1 MVVAKLFIRIVFI
14 LCWIGVVGAFISL
27 ALVKFPTARRSINVG
42 AWIGMFDA
50 QALTL
55 FEKETGIRVNV
66 SYYESNEELLLK
78 LEKSSNHGYDLIVP
92 SDYAVHYLWGKGMVK
107 RLDKKKLA
115 FYEHLNPLLLG
126 YYFDEQNEYSVPFE
140 WAVFGLG
147 INKDCYKNGA
157 LPRTWGSVFDPV
169 LGYAHKII
177 MTNDPLVAIPLT
189 SLYLYGS
196 PQKLSK
202 KRFGAVKDLL
212 TRQRSFVEVYSDFR
226 ANYYLASR
234 NGCVAVASSSYIM
247 KTMRKHKHIDF
258 IIPDEGSIMTI
269 ESFAIPQTSTKDD
282 MVYAFM
288 NFMMK
293 PDSVAHSYEQIGFFP
308 PTLDVLDRLL
318 IPKILRSLLS
328 MSKEEF
334 KKFHLVRYDRLN
346 KILNAHELQDAWVQ
360 IKA

>member
-1 MVVAKLFIRIVFI
+1 MLAKLFIRIAFV
-14 LCWIGVVGAFISL
+14 LCWIGIIGAFIGLS
-27 ALVKFPTARRSINVG
+27 LVKLPTGRRSINVG

-50 QALTL
+50 QLLAQ

-78 LEKSSNHGYDLIVP
+78 LEKSANHGYDLIVP
-92 SDYAVHYLWGKGMVK
+92 SDYAVHYLRSKGMLK
-107 RLDKKKLA
+107 KLDKKKLA
-115 FYEHLNPLLLG
+115 FYEQLNPLLLG
-126 YYFDEQNEYSVPFE
+126 YYFDEQNDYSVPFE

-147 INKDCYKNGA
+147 INQDCFKDSVF
-157 LPRTWGSVFDPV
+157 PRTWGSVFD
-169 LGYAHKII
+169 LRLSDAHKII
-177 MTNDPLVAIPLT
+177 MTNDPLVAIPLA

-202 KRFGAVKDLL
+202 ERLGAVKELL
-212 TRQRSFVEVYSDFR
+212 TSQRSFVAVYSDFR

-234 NGCVAVASSSYIM
+234 NGCIAVASSSYIM
-247 KTMRKHKHIDF
+247 KSMRKHKHIDF
-258 IIPDEGSIMTI
+258 IIPDAGSIMTI
-269 ESFAIPQTSTKDD
+269 ENFAITQTSKKDD

-293 PDSVAHSYEQIGFFP
+293 PESVAHSYEQIGFFP
-308 PTLDVLDRLL
+308 PTLDVLDRLE
-318 IPKILRSLLS
+318 IPTMLHSLLAL
-328 MSKEEF
+328 SKLEF
-334 KKFHLVRYDRLN
+334 EKFHLVRYDRLS